1 MDRKRVTGL
10 AALLLTVGTFFLLLL
25 PSSFCISAAPPSLWM
40 ESAESVHP
48 GDIVSVELW
57 LTGEGL
63 EAVEG
68 ALWYDAAFLKLIDIT
83 ASQELAEWRLEVGPD
98 NSFLLFDSSG
108 KAPAG
113 GRVRLLTVR
122 FLVRH
127 EATAGTAAVGF
138 TGGLAQGEEKY
149 ALPEAFHR
157 MEILAPPPNEPELGL
172 LEAEGVIFTPAFDP
186 ETTAYAASVS
196 AEVEKL
202 TIRAEAANKRNTVKI
217 VENPLK
223 EGAVTNQYVTVTT
236 PEGRKRIY
244 TIQVFREKKEKTTQS
259 RTTAGSATR
268 PPTKSTAQG
277 TEPSAS
283 KEGSGIN
290 DLIEL
295 VVEGYDMRPAFRRDI
310 TAYRVSLPYEAF
322 GDIRVLARASHP
334 GATVEVVDAAMP
346 APGESWTVSVICTAE
361 NGRTKLYTITLS
373 RASGPSDA
381 PSAGTAPGTVKR
393 TEGTA
398 ALPPSDGGRGPVWAL
413 MLLAVCAGAGGV
425 LATVFFHRRGAARGE
440 KDQDSGGGSGDS

>member
-1 MDRKRVTGL
+1 M
-10 AALLLTVGTFFLLLL
+10 
-25 PSSFCISAAPPSLWM
+25 
-40 ESAESVHP
+40 
-48 GDIVSVELW
+48 
-57 LTGEGL
+57 
-63 EAVEG
+63 
-68 ALWYDAAFLKLIDIT
+68 
-83 ASQELAEWRLEVGPD
+83 
-98 NSFLLFDSSG
+98 
-108 KAPAG
+108 
-113 GRVRLLTVR
+113 
-122 FLVRH
+122 
-127 EATAGTAAVGF
+127 
-138 TGGLAQGEEKY
+138 
-149 ALPEAFHR
+149 
-157 MEILAPPPNEPELGL
+157 
-172 LEAEGVIFTPAFDP
+172 
-186 ETTAYAASVS
+186 
-196 AEVEKL
+196 
-202 TIRAEAANKRNTVKI
+202 
-217 VENPLK
+217 
-223 EGAVTNQYVTVTT
+223 TNQYVTVTT

-310 TAYRVSLPYEAF
+310 TAYRVSLPYEAA

-373 RASGPSDA
+373 RASGPSGA

-440 KDQDSGGGSGDS
+440 KDQDSGGESGDS

>member
-1 MDRKRVTGL
+1 M
-10 AALLLTVGTFFLLLL
+10 
-25 PSSFCISAAPPSLWM
+25 
-40 ESAESVHP
+40 
-48 GDIVSVELW
+48 
-57 LTGEGL
+57 
-63 EAVEG
+63 
-68 ALWYDAAFLKLIDIT
+68 
-83 ASQELAEWRLEVGPD
+83 
-98 NSFLLFDSSG
+98 LFDSSG

-244 TIQVFREKKEKTTQS
+244 TIQVFREKKS
-259 RTTAGSATR
+259 R
-268 PPTKSTAQG
+268 PPRAEQRRG
-277 TEPSAS
+277 PPP
-283 KEGSGIN
+283 GR
-290 DLIEL
+290 
-295 VVEGYDMRPAFRRDI
+295 RPKAPRRGP
-310 TAYRVSLPYEAF
+310 SLP
-322 GDIRVLARASHP
+322 
-334 GATVEVVDAAMP
+334 P
-346 APGESWTVSVICTAE
+346 A
-361 NGRTKLYTITLS
+361 
-373 RASGPSDA
+373 
-381 PSAGTAPGTVKR
+381 KR
-393 TEGTA
+393 
-398 ALPPSDGGRGPVWAL
+398 
-413 MLLAVCAGAGGV
+413 GAG
-425 LATVFFHRRGAARGE
+425 
-440 KDQDSGGGSGDS
+440 

>member
-1 MDRKRVTGL
+1 M
-10 AALLLTVGTFFLLLL
+10 
-25 PSSFCISAAPPSLWM
+25 
-40 ESAESVHP
+40 
-48 GDIVSVELW
+48 
-57 LTGEGL
+57 
-63 EAVEG
+63 
-68 ALWYDAAFLKLIDIT
+68 
-83 ASQELAEWRLEVGPD
+83 
-98 NSFLLFDSSG
+98 
-108 KAPAG
+108 
-113 GRVRLLTVR
+113 
-122 FLVRH
+122 
-127 EATAGTAAVGF
+127 
-138 TGGLAQGEEKY
+138 
-149 ALPEAFHR
+149 
-157 MEILAPPPNEPELGL
+157 
-172 LEAEGVIFTPAFDP
+172 IFTPAFDP

-310 TAYRVSLPYEAF
+310 TAYRVSLPYEAA

-381 PSAGTAPGTVKR
+381 PSGRDGAGDG
-393 TEGTA
+393 EE
-398 ALPPSDGGRGPVWAL
+398 DGGNGGAS
-413 MLLAVCAGAGGV
+413 AVGRRKRARMGADAAGGMRWRRRCAGHGS
-425 LATVFFHRRGAARGE
+425 FFTDVGAARGE
-440 KDQDSGGGSGDS
+440 KDQDSGGGRGLLNIEKGFRKFLKKFSENPCFLPSDSVI